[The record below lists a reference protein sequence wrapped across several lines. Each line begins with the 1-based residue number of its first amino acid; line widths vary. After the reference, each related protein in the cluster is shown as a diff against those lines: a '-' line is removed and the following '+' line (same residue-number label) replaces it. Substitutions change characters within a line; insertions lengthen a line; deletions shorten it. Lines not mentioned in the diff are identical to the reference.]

1 MTTKHI
7 FLCLISALLLLVFLC
22 GCTMDT
28 GLFWGKNDPLVLS
41 EKEEAKLIDTIY
53 RLNYESASG
62 STSKDEIISGIKILY
77 YLGEYNGAHVVQT
90 EELPNRIYAQW
101 VATYQVEGK
110 TFTSGSSCVIQVY
123 TKDAYYTLQEAV
135 EKGILSAEDIATI
148 HDRWERAIEEM
159 HREGLKEN
167 MRQVYWEKHFL
178 GSSTPYEDV
187 RIFDVCAYGS
197 SYVIALIGSK
207 DCTPTAENV
216 LVYDGGWVRIY
227 SLAEALSNG
236 VITAEVYEEAVK
248 HYESFDFSSLAPPIN

>member
-1 MTTKHI
+1 MTNKHI
-7 FLCLISALLLLVFLC
+7 FLCLISALLLLVFLG

-28 GLFWGKNDPLVLS
+28 GLFLEKNDPLVLS
-41 EKEEAKLIDTIY
+41 EKEEAQLIDTIY

-90 EELPNRIYAQW
+90 EELPNKVYLDW

-110 TFTSGSSCVIQVY
+110 NFSSRTSCVIQVY

-148 HDRWERAIEEM
+148 HDRWERTIEEM
-159 HREGLKEN
+159 HREGLKED

-216 LVYDGGWVRIY
+216 LVYDGAWARNY

-248 HYESFDFSSLAPPIN
+248 HYESFDFSSLAPQ